1 MRAYS
6 LCVTKPMLNLQEGD
20 SLSGYRAESISGRN
34 PPVVAAR
41 TRFVD
46 AVPWNHAFARSRVA
60 AYITR
65 THRGIPTRNTPRVC
79 SFPPP
84 ELSALRNE
92 VGIAAIHPSQR
103 SNTAYPATLRS
114 GYDPLQIPAEKPAVR
129 GRRPAGHAQVN

>member
-46 AVPWNHAFARSRVA
+46 AVPWNHTLPRTRSRA
-60 AYITR
+60 A
-65 THRGIPTRNTPRVC
+65 VW
-79 SFPPP
+79 
-84 ELSALRNE
+84 
-92 VGIAAIHPSQR
+92 
-103 SNTAYPATLRS
+103 
-114 GYDPLQIPAEKPAVR
+114 PLT
-129 GRRPAGHAQVN
+129 